1 MIERIRWTLCGACSD
16 GETSAVVY
24 VVDSS
29 SEGCAGDD
37 NSSSGRRF
45 HPMDMRDIAKIA
57 GVSSAT
63 VSRVINGSSSVKPAT
78 AERVQRVIDELKFI
92 PNGSATTLKYGR
104 SSTYGLIVPDITNPF
119 FPEFIQSFE
128 GILADTNFNMMVA
141 TTESQSLRI
150 QKTIHRMLVSQVG
163 GIALL
168 ASEIESAPIEAVVNR
183 RVPLVTMDR
192 KLVGKGLSDVC
203 VDSTGGMRQAVKH
216 LFDLGHRKIG
226 YIGGSAG
233 PTISDHRLH
242 SFLLAMGSIGLPAE
256 PLFLRVGNYRVN
268 GGETAMTE
276 LLELSERPTA
286 ILTAN
291 DLTAIGALRVIHN
304 CGYSVPG
311 DFSIVG
317 FDDIEL
323 SDIVYPPL
331 TTLRLLRRE
340 LAKAFVTALEIL
352 GSSPHR
358 DGTQYKIETS
368 LVTRNSTGPIKKGG
382 RTGKRSSG
390 RKSAASISSRERATM
405 ARIAPIQ

>member
-1 MIERIRWTLCGACSD
+1 
-16 GETSAVVY
+16 
-24 VVDSS
+24 
-29 SEGCAGDD
+29 
-37 NSSSGRRF
+37 
-45 HPMDMRDIAKIA
+45 MDMRDIAKIA

-63 VSRVINGSSSVKPAT
+63 VSRVINGLNTVRPAT

-104 SSTYGLIVPDITNPF
+104 SSTYGLIIPDITNPF

-128 GILADTNFNMMVA
+128 GILADTNYNMMVA
-141 TTESQSLRI
+141 TTESKSQRM
-150 QKTIHRMLVSQVG
+150 QKTIHRMLVSQVE

-168 ASEIESAPIEAVVNR
+168 ASEIETMPIEAVINN

-192 KLVGKGLSDVC
+192 RLVGKGLSDVC
-203 VDSTGGMRQAVKH
+203 VDSTSGMRQAVKH

-242 SFLLAMGSIGLPAE
+242 SFLLAMGSLGLPAE
-256 PLFLRVGNYRVN
+256 TKFLRVGNYRVS
-268 GGETAMTE
+268 GGETAMAE
-276 LLELSERPTA
+276 LLNLSDRPTA
-286 ILTAN
+286 MITAN

-304 CGYSVPG
+304 KGLSVPG

-331 TTLRLLRRE
+331 TTLRLSRHEFART
-340 LAKAFVTALEIL
+340 FVTALEVL
-352 GSSPHR
+352 GNSPHR
-358 DGTQYKIETS
+358 NGTQYKVETS
-368 LVTRNSTGPIKKGG
+368 LVTRNSTGPIQQKSGP
-382 RTGKRSSG
+382 GKQTSRRVALSG
-390 RKSAASISSRERATM
+390 RRN
-405 ARIAPIQ
+405 

>member
-1 MIERIRWTLCGACSD
+1 
-16 GETSAVVY
+16 
-24 VVDSS
+24 
-29 SEGCAGDD
+29 
-37 NSSSGRRF
+37 
-45 HPMDMRDIAKIA
+45 MDMRDIAKIA

-78 AERVQRVIDELKFI
+78 AECVRRVIDELKFI

-104 SSTYGLIVPDITNPF
+104 SSIYGLVVPDITNPF

-128 GILADTNFNMMVA
+128 RILADTNFNMMLA
-141 TTESQSLRI
+141 TTESQALRI

-168 ASEIESAPIEAVVNR
+168 ASEIESAPIEAVINK
-183 RVPLVTMDR
+183 RVPLVTLDR
-192 KLVGKGLSDVC
+192 RLVGKGLSDVC

-242 SFLLAMGSIGLPAE
+242 SFLLAMGSFGLPAE
-256 PLFLRVGNYRVN
+256 PLFLRVGNYRIN
-268 GGETAMTE
+268 GGENAMTE
-276 LLELSERPTA
+276 LLELTERPTA

-304 CGYSVPG
+304 RGYSVPG

-331 TTLRLLRRE
+331 TTLRLSRRD
-340 LAKAFVTALEIL
+340 LAKAFVTALETL

-358 DGTQYKIETS
+358 DGTQYRIETT
-368 LVTRNSTGPIKKGG
+368 LVRRSSTGPIKKSGG
-382 RTGKRSSG
+382 TGKRKSW
-390 RKSAASISSRERATM
+390 RKSAAFSGRRS
-405 ARIAPIQ
+405 